1 VVPYL
6 RLAKV
11 VLDRWREV
19 ELRLEALPPDS
30 HEADEL
36 RDEIYRLREEYQHLI
51 EAAVA
56 HHRPVPPPMPDEPE
70 GTA

>member
-1 VVPYL
+1 MPYQ

-19 ELRLEALPPDS
+19 ERQLEELPADS

-36 RDEIYRLREEYQHLI
+36 RREIYRLRDEYQHLV

-56 HHRPVPPPMPDEPE
+56 HHRPAPPPFPEP
-70 GTA
+70 

>member
-1 VVPYL
+1 MPYQ

-19 ELRLEALPPDS
+19 ERQLEELPADS

-36 RDEIYRLREEYQHLI
+36 RREIYRLREEYQHLV

-56 HHRPVPPPMPDEPE
+56 HHRPEPPPLPE
-70 GTA
+70 L